1 MSLLPPHAPSLH
13 CFLSKSGERLDAW
26 QQAFSDALVLPSVG
40 VENLPS
46 QIACVWLRLTG
57 ESTVA
62 EQIAQLRSRFAQ
74 NVPPPCLIVMS
85 DIPSDLEALAVF
97 SVGARGYCN
106 AHAGVEVLQN
116 IATVV
121 TQGGMWIGEGIMQR
135 LLLAPRG
142 DTERPS
148 TPTSSKAPAGAK
160 TTPETAWR
168 AQLTSREA
176 EVALA
181 VAQGA
186 SNREIA
192 VQLGITERT
201 VKAHVGAILEK
212 FEIKS
217 RLQLALIVKDS

>member
-1 MSLLPPHAPSLH
+1 MSLLPPQAPSLH
-13 CFLSKSGERLDAW
+13 CFLSKSGESLDAW
-26 QQAFSDALVLPSVG
+26 QHSFPNALVLTSVG
-40 VENLPS
+40 TEHLPS

-57 ESTVA
+57 DATVA

-74 NVPPPCLIVMS
+74 NVPPPSVIVMS

-116 IATVV
+116 VATVV

-135 LLLAPRG
+135 LLLAPRVESEG
-142 DTERPS
+142 SHPPASDAALI
-148 TPTSSKAPAGAK
+148 SKASLG
-160 TTPETAWR
+160 TDWR
-168 AQLTSREA
+168 SQLTLREA

-181 VAQGA
+181 VADGA

-192 VQLGITERT
+192 TRLGITERT

-212 FEIKS
+212 FDIKS

>member
-1 MSLLPPHAPSLH
+1 MSLLSTQAPSLH
-13 CFLSKSGERLDAW
+13 CFLSPSGDSLDAW
-26 QQAFSDALVLPSVG
+26 QHAFPNALVLSSVDSTPLL
-40 VENLPS
+40 NK
-46 QIACVWLRLTG
+46 IACVWLRLTG
-57 ESTVA
+57 DATVA
-62 EQIAQLRSRFAQ
+62 AQLAHLRSRFAPH
-74 NVPPPCLIVMS
+74 VPPPSVIVMS

-135 LLLAPRG
+135 LLLASRVESEARQPL
-142 DTERPS
+142 
-148 TPTSSKAPAGAK
+148 TSDAALASKASLEAD
-160 TTPETAWR
+160 WR
-168 AQLTSREA
+168 TQLTLREV

-181 VAQGA
+181 VTDGA

-192 VQLGITERT
+192 TRLGITERT

-212 FEIKS
+212 LGIKS

>member
-1 MSLLPPHAPSLH
+1 LSLLPPQAPNLH
-13 CFLSKSGERLDAW
+13 CFLSKSGESLDAW
-26 QQAFSDALVLPSVG
+26 RQSFPNTLVLPSAG
-40 VENLPS
+40 IDYLPS

-57 ESTVA
+57 DATVA
-62 EQIAQLRSRFAQ
+62 EQIAQVRIRSAQ
-74 NVPPPCLIVMS
+74 NVPPPFLIVMS

-106 AHAGVEVLQN
+106 AHAGAEVLQN

-135 LLLAPRG
+135 LLLAPRV
-142 DTERPS
+142 DNERPNPPEADAALVS
-148 TPTSSKAPAGAK
+148 KASSKTG
-160 TTPETAWR
+160 WR
-168 AQLTSREA
+168 SQLTSREA

-181 VAQGA
+181 VAEGA

-192 VQLGITERT
+192 TTLGITERT